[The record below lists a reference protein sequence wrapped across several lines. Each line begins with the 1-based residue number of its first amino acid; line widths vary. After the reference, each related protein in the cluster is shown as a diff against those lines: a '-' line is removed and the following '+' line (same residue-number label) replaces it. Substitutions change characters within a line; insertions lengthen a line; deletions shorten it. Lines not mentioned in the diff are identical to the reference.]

1 MSRSFEGIH
10 AAVVAVDHEQ
20 GRSGAVDLGV
30 HFEAVDIVIL
40 TGRGVVAI
48 RNRLV
53 CWARAAVTKRVD
65 DRKSA
70 AKDFMI
76 TAARALGL
84 MYPPILHI
92 ERV

>member
-20 GRSGAVDLGV
+20 GRTGAVDLGV

-48 RNRLV
+48 RNRLGL
-53 CWARAAVTKRVD
+53 
-65 DRKSA
+65 
-70 AKDFMI
+70 
-76 TAARALGL
+76 LG
-84 MYPPILHI
+84 
-92 ERV
+92 EGRCDEEGR